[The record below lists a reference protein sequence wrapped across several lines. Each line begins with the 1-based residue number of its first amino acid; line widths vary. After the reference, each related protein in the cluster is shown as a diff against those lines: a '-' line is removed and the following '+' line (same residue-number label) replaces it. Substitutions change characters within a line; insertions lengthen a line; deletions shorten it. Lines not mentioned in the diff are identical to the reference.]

1 MKVKGIHIILF
12 TELKYA
18 VVVIDPPSGVVK
30 PQETFTVK
38 VKCSAGKTPQRI
50 RGMLECRLFSEDSRF
65 ELLSHY
71 LNLRGEVQAPKTIM
85 YPMKVNVGTVYVG
98 QPVKFT
104 VTIENLCNLPTKYKL
119 LRPGGE
125 SSLYKISFD
134 KGKGDLQAKEKINV
148 ECTFTALLT
157 GFIDD
162 VLSNKIF
169 GSTIPL
175 GFEVKALAKGVLLEF
190 MNLGDNDLPPQPL
203 AKPTDTQFPD
213 GKKPPDPKPI
223 EPLVVGSNVP
233 LYERRVRRF
242 VIRNFSAV
250 PAKFELRPKKYTV
263 AEKVKRFGDRSVSS
277 LPSNASFA
285 AIERSDLLIAAHEGG
300 VNNFNSEAGKK
311 YIGATDQ
318 RQEDRKFLYS
328 GLGASYLLDITDGV
342 VPPWGV
348 QVFTLR
354 AFNDIPGTY
363 DDDLECVLH
372 EGEVQRVFSLPVR
385 MDVTGCPVIIEK
397 DVVGMTEIRKGH
409 DVSADMVGKQIIS
422 MGHVCVNSSALVREF
437 YLKNNGSKKGR
448 VSWNV
453 RSVTSKANGPIKFSI
468 NVNTIG
474 QKVKSSIL
482 FWEDLVKDS
491 PFTIEPAK
499 ATIKPYGR
507 QKFTVTLTKTDSM
520 GREISKLTAGVSF
533 SENGLS
539 SPSIED
545 QSLTT
550 ARTDPSALTARAGT
564 SSAKFSLELF
574 VEGEFLHPTVTIGD
588 HSLVAKSLDTINY
601 VPETEALILESQ
613 APLLFGRDVTHK
625 PSDICLKPI
634 TILNPHQAPLQFSVS
649 IEGPYCLKEPVIVDN
664 TAKVRFA
671 DAQPGS
677 PQRSKP
683 TMEKSFRLFPNVK
696 ILTIFLYIILFLIFN
711 FFMFLFY
718 RRVVRWC

>member
-1 MKVKGIHIILF
+1 MFSFSGSNYHFCSVCF
-12 TELKYA
+12 FFAELKYA
-18 VVVIDPPSGVVK
+18 VVAIDPPSGVVK
-30 PQETFTVK
+30 PQETFTIQ

-119 LRPGGE
+119 LRPGGD

-169 GSTIPL
+169 GTTAPL

-190 MNLGDNDLPPQPL
+190 MNLGDNDLPPAPL

-223 EPLVVGSNVP
+223 EPLLVGSNIP

-242 VIRNFSAV
+242 AIRNFSAI
-250 PAKFELRPKKYTV
+250 PAKFEVRPKKYII
-263 AEKVKRFGDRSVSS
+263 ADRVKRFGERSVSS
-277 LPSNASFA
+277 LPSYASFA
-285 AIERSDLLIAAHEGG
+285 AIERNDLLIAPHEGG
-300 VNNFNSEAGKK
+300 VNNFISEAGKK

-328 GLGASYLLDITDGV
+328 GLGAAYYVDITDGI

-348 QVFTLR
+348 QMITLR

-363 DDDLECVLH
+363 DDDLECILH
-372 EGEVQRVFSLPVR
+372 EGEVRRAFSLPVK
-385 MDVTGCPVIIEK
+385 MDVIGCPIIIEK

-409 DVSADMVGKQIIS
+409 GVATNMVGKQIIS

-437 YLKNNGSKKGR
+437 YVKNNGSKKGR
-448 VSWNV
+448 VAWTV
-453 RSVTSKANGPIKFSI
+453 RSVTSKANGPIKLSI

-491 PFTIEPAK
+491 PFIIEPAK

-507 QKFTVTLTKTDSM
+507 QKFTVTLTKTDSV

-533 SENGLS
+533 SEAALN
-539 SPSIED
+539 SPSLED
-545 QSLTT
+545 QSLITS
-550 ARTDPSALTARAGT
+550 RTDPSALTARPGT
-564 SSAKFSLELF
+564 TSAKFSLELF

-588 HSLVAKSLDTINY
+588 HNLVAKLVDSINY

-613 APLLFGRDVTHK
+613 APLLFGRDVAQK
-625 PSDICLKPI
+625 PSDICMKPI
-634 TILNPHQAPLQFSVS
+634 TILNPHQAPLSFSVS
-649 IEGPYCLKEPVIVDN
+649 IDGPYCFKESAIVDSIP
-664 TAKVRFA
+664 KVRFA

-677 PQRSKP
+677 PQRSKVS
-683 TMEKSFRLFPNVK
+683 MEKSFRLFPNVRIK
-696 ILTIFLYIILFLIFN
+696 LIN
-711 FFMFLFY
+711 LS
-718 RRVVRWC
+718 